1 MSNLLTGLLGVVLAT
16 NQPVALS
23 NLVVKTTGVSV
34 VVPNPSDP
42 VEQEYQKLLS
52 MDDDARAEIDT
63 WINAEQ
69 EFKARGAESPAGTL
83 SLRIRQRLD
92 KVKKAYE
99 SFIFKNPKHARVL
112 VAFGSFLM
120 ESQDEEGAE
129 AQWDKAL
136 KLDPSNPAVWNN
148 LANHYGHRSPVKK
161 AFEYYTKAI
170 ELNPQE
176 PVYYQNYAT
185 TVYLFRK
192 DAMEHFQFTETQVF
206 DKALDLYRQA
216 IKLAPDDFILA
227 SDYAQCFYG
236 TKPPRWEDGLKAWD
250 EALKIARDQIERD
263 GVYIHMARINLNLG
277 QLKEARERL
286 HIVTNEMYLSL
297 KATLT
302 KKLAGLE
309 SNGTNRSGSELL
321 KKN

>member
-1 MSNLLTGLLGVVLAT
+1 MNNLLTGLLGAVLAT
-16 NQPVALS
+16 NQPAALS
-23 NLVVKTTGVSV
+23 NLLVKTTGVSV
-34 VVPNPSDP
+34 VAPNPSDP
-42 VEQEYQKLLS
+42 IEQEYGKLLV
-52 MDDDARAEIDT
+52 MDDEARAEIDR
-63 WINAEQ
+63 WINAEE

-92 KVKKAYE
+92 KVKKAYDD
-99 SFIFKNPKHARVL
+99 FIFKNPKHARVR
-112 VAFGSFLM
+112 VAYGSFLM
-120 ESQDEEGAE
+120 ESQDEAGAE
-129 AQWDKAL
+129 AQWDEAL

-161 AFEYYTKAI
+161 AFEYYARAI
-170 ELNPQE
+170 ELNPKE

-192 DAMEHFQFTETQVF
+192 DAMEHFNFNETQVF

-250 EALKIARDQIERD
+250 AALKVARDQIEKD
-263 GVYIHMARINLNLG
+263 GVFIHRARVNLNLG
-277 QLKEARERL
+277 RLQEAREQL
-286 HIVTNEMYLSL
+286 NIVTNEMYLGL
-297 KATLT
+297 KATLS
-302 KKLAGLE
+302 KKLTALE
-309 SNGTNRSGSELL
+309 SNATNRASSDSVP
-321 KKN
+321 KK